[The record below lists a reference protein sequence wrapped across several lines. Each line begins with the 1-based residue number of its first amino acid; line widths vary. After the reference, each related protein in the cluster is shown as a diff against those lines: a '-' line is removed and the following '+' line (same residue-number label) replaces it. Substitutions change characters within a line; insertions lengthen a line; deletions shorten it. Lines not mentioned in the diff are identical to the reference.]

1 MRAQVVSL
9 DERRRQY
16 PDSMPVTH
24 SSGSTGTLTMMS
36 GVSGVNY
43 ASGGETSY
51 SVAHSSTGFP
61 CHPEEPHVARLE
73 QEVAVLKKEI
83 SEMKGLVSQ
92 HLGANEGTVLEI
104 RDVPLD
110 QAKKEIAAYFKE
122 HHGEFVDAADLQ
134 DVLGIDIGTVIQ
146 ACEELEEEGR
156 IKTA

>member
-1 MRAQVVSL
+1 MGAQVVSL

-16 PDSMPVTH
+16 PDSMPV
-24 SSGSTGTLTMMS
+24 SSFSGSTGTMTMMS
-36 GVSGVNY
+36 GVSGVNF
-43 ASGGETSY
+43 ASGGETTY
-51 SVAHSSTGFP
+51 AAAHCSTGFP
-61 CHPEEPHVARLE
+61 SHVEEPHVARLE